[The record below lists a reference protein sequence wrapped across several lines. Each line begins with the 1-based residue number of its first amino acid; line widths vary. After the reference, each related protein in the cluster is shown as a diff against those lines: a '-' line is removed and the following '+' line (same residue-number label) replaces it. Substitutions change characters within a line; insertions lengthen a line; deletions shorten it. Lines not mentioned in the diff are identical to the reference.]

1 MSRGARRVRSAE
13 PAHGAPHTAA
23 HRRCSA
29 ADGPGGARPAP
40 YAPVSSRGGGERK
53 SDPSRADAH
62 DRPADGPDDPV
73 AQPGSVGACDGRRV
87 GWRAARP
94 LGRTASNRR
103 VRDRRPDRS
112 RTPAHTPGRRVPESP
127 RGRNTG
133 RASSKTIRS
142 DLMGEWNGLIRL
154 AAASSRSRGSGDA
167 APDPHASPA
176 ARLPYVRVVSFGAGP
191 AQRPQSPR
199 KLLCGVKNRWVTDG
213 EHARVN
219 SHERRSPCSTRIT
232 IRRLS
237 IMGLVRQMAS
247 EMRRPAA

>member
-1 MSRGARRVRSAE
+1 VSRGARRVRSAE

-40 YAPVSSRGGGERK
+40 YAPVSSRGCGERK

-154 AAASSRSRGSGDA
+154 AAASSRSRGSGDCSSRPSRIA
-167 APDPHASPA
+167 CRPPTLRQG
-176 ARLPYVRVVSFGAGP
+176 RLVRCWTGP
-191 AQRPQSPR
+191 ATS
-199 KLLCGVKNRWVTDG
+199 V
-213 EHARVN
+213 
-219 SHERRSPCSTRIT
+219 
-232 IRRLS
+232 
-237 IMGLVRQMAS
+237 AS
-247 EMRRPAA
+247 QATLWREEQVGH